1 MSCGPFC
8 SAVAALDF
16 FGLPR
21 ALGGTNPSRG
31 HFTDRCNC
39 EAVNRTCHWS
49 SEASFYGRV
58 FNEHNRL
65 LGHWSACKQ
74 RSRRDSVPAYQLHS
88 HVNSHADVCLLKSN
102 HYDRGVTNT
111 VYITILQVILSKTV
125 RFHSHC
131 LYTCQRLL
139 NVSETSHLLPST
151 IFIFTRS
158 DVVTTM
164 WDNVKPCCW
173 GRKFYVIFSLSI
185 F

>member
-8 SAVAALDF
+8 LAVAALDF

-21 ALGGTNPSRG
+21 ALGGTNPPRG
-31 HFTDRCNC
+31 HFTARCNC
-39 EAVNRTCHWS
+39 EATELVTDPLKPLFMRGCLMSTTASWATGLRANSVRDETPSQCISCTAMRT
-49 SEASFYGRV
+49 V
-58 FNEHNRL
+58 M
-65 LGHWSACKQ
+65 
-74 RSRRDSVPAYQLHS
+74 HS
-88 HVNSHADVCLLKSN
+88 LLKSN
-102 HYDRGVTNT
+102 HYNRGVTNK
-111 VYITILQVILSKTV
+111 VYITILKVILSKTL

-151 IFIFTRS
+151 IFIFTSS

-173 GRKFYVIFSLSI
+173 GCKFYVIFSLSI